1 MHKPKEFLTLLVV
14 VVFGLGLAGAA
25 VAGPGSV
32 EVTVPG
38 DISLKMGGQVR
49 FVPTSEIDRDF
60 GLSDGLTD
68 PQEMAAANALRS
80 QAVLSN
86 SPRSHLTEAGGA
98 VKDNY
103 VRTED
108 RLFFNFAKDKDWD
121 VYMMLEID
129 TIFQSTQ
136 ADRTD
141 FSYGRQ
147 SQQFGIER
155 LNASFNL
162 PALNSRLR
170 GGWDARGIDIGY
182 GGLVYGDDDPGL
194 GLVGGA
200 DGWKWEAWWI
210 KKVEDESGY
219 ANWDNPATL
228 TVDESGL
235 TNPIGGP
242 NLRKDSD
249 RDFYY
254 AKLGRQFNPAYLE
267 AFYMLHQNRSGG
279 SGKTKVDQ
287 HIAGLQGK
295 GTFGIVKPVF
305 EVAYATGDYEPGS
318 AGASDLDIKSYA
330 AMADFAFDLS
340 QAVGMDKF
348 EPHIGGYFLTGDDD
362 PADDDLE
369 GWTEVVGITRFNPR
383 YGSEQAI
390 AHDGNPL
397 LGSIEYSMFPAFYGS
412 QSYGGGGINGGADF
426 DNPGFKMIGGGVD
439 LASGKW
445 GLKTNVM
452 YMMFGETE
460 AVENYYTSVQG
471 LSNVD
476 IDDFMGIEWNNELS
490 YKLFKQVTIKGGAA
504 FLFPGDGAEDIT
516 QALDAIA
523 MGEADFRD
531 GCSSDDTSMRFALEL
546 LWFF

>member
-25 VAGPGSV
+25 IAGPGSV

-38 DISLKMGGQVR
+38 DITLKMGGQVR

-68 PQEMAAANALRS
+68 AQELNAANALRS
-80 QAVLSN
+80 QVVLSS
-86 SPRSHLTEAGGA
+86 SPRSHLTESSGA
-98 VKDNY
+98 TKDNY
-103 VRTED
+103 IRTED

-121 VYMMLEID
+121 VYFMLEVD
-129 TIFQSTQ
+129 TIFQSHA

-141 FSYGRQ
+141 FAAGNQ
-147 SQQFGIER
+147 SQQFGVER

-162 PALNSRLR
+162 PALHSRLR

-182 GGLVYGDDDPGL
+182 GGMVYGDDDPGL
-194 GLVGGA
+194 GLVGGV
-200 DGWKWEAWWI
+200 DGSKWEVWWI
-210 KKVEDESGY
+210 KKIEDESGY
-219 ANWDNPATL
+219 SNFPT
-228 TVDESGL
+228 TT
-235 TNPIGGP
+235 TNPIGP
-242 NLRKDSD
+242 ATQRKDAD

-254 AKLGRQFNPAYLE
+254 AKLGHQFNPTFLE
-267 AFYMLHQNRSGG
+267 AFYMWHRNRVPG
-279 SGKTKVDQ
+279 SGKTDIDQ

-295 GTFGIVKPVF
+295 GTYGIVKPIF
-305 EVAYATGDYEPGS
+305 EVAYAFGDFEP
-318 AGASDLDIKSYA
+318 AAAAVSDADIKSYA

-348 EPHIGGYFLTGDDD
+348 EPHIGGYYATGDDD
-362 PADDDLE
+362 PLDDDLE
-369 GWTEVVGITRFNPR
+369 GWTPVVGITRFNPR
-383 YGSEQAI
+383 YGSEQSI
-390 AHDGNPL
+390 AHDGNPV
-397 LGSIEYSMFPAFYGS
+397 LGQIEYSMFPAFYGS
-412 QSYGGGGINGGADF
+412 TDYRGGGITGSSDF

-445 GLKTNVM
+445 GYKTNVM

-471 LSNVD
+471 LTNVS

-490 YKLFKQVTIKGGAA
+490 YKLFDQVTIKGGAA

-523 MGEADFRD
+523 KGVDFAA
-531 GCSSDDTSMRFALEL
+531 GQSSDDTSMRFALEL